1 MEMLLFPVI
10 NGLLIGGIYSLM
22 SVGLTLIFGVM
33 GIVNFA
39 HGELL
44 MLGMYITYWGFTLVG
59 IDPYLSLFICII
71 FLFVVGFLIQ
81 RVLIQPIRGDREMG
95 SLLITLGLS
104 IFLQN
109 LALFLWKADFRSV
122 VTGYSS
128 VTLSVGDIILPLTR
142 LITFFI
148 AVVLT
153 VLLYFFLKKT
163 YTGKAI
169 RATSQD
175 RETAMLMGINISRVD
190 LITFGIGA
198 ACVGAA
204 GAITT
209 PTFFVYPAVGQ
220 MFGLTCFVAVV
231 LGGLGNFMGA
241 FVAGLI
247 VGIAES
253 IGVVFLSTQA
263 KYLATFIIFITV
275 LLIKPTGIFGRR

>member
-1 MEMLLFPVI
+1 MEMFLFPVI

-44 MLGMYITYWGFTLVG
+44 MLGMYVTYWGFTLWG
-59 IDPYLSLFICII
+59 IDPYVSLLVCIVV
-71 FLFVVGFLIQ
+71 LFVTGVLIQ
-81 RVLIQPIRGDREMG
+81 RVLIQPIRDDREMS

-109 LALFLWKADFRSV
+109 LALFLWKPDFRSV

-128 VTLSVGDIILPLTR
+128 VTLSFGDIIIPLTR
-142 LITFFI
+142 LIAFAI
-148 AVVLT
+148 ALALT
-153 VLLYFFLKKT
+153 VLLYIILKKT
-163 YTGKAI
+163 YIGKAI
-169 RATSQD
+169 RATAQD
-175 RETAMLMGINISRVD
+175 RETAMLMGINIHRVD

-209 PTFFVYPAVGQ
+209 PTFFVYPAVGT

-247 VGIAES
+247 VGVGES
-253 IGVVFLSTQA
+253 IGVIFLSTQA
-263 KYLATFIIFITV
+263 KYLATFVIFIAV
-275 LLIKPTGIFGRR
+275 LIMKPTGLFGRR